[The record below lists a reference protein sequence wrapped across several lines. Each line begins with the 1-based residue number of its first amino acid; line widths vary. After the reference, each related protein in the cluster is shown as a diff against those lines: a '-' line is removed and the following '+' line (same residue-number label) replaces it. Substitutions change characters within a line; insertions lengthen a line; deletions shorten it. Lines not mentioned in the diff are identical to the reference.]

1 MCRKITDFAFP
12 SCGATLLLLL
22 TVLFGAPQFQSVE
35 PMAKEPKPVPSKITE
50 ATEED
55 WQDFF
60 AEQENLDYLREF
72 DR

>member
-1 MCRKITDFAFP
+1 MTSLEPPKK
-12 SCGATLLLLL
+12 
-22 TVLFGAPQFQSVE
+22 PQE
-35 PMAKEPKPVPSKITE
+35 TKTVPSKISE

-60 AEQENLDYLREF
+60 TEQENLDYLREF

>member
-1 MCRKITDFAFP
+1 M
-12 SCGATLLLLL
+12 TLLD
-22 TVLFGAPQFQSVE
+22 PSQKS
-35 PMAKEPKPVPSKITE
+35 KEPKPVPSKITE